1 MKRYKLNTRQG
12 MCNFFAEYVSN
23 EISENGKYDT
33 VISVSDCESLLLI
46 KGYTSKEEARDVKE
60 IVNKFISNYS
70 VEFDFVDLTKISTI
84 DMVTFNE
91 SKKFKNKKLDF
102 RFDRDVS
109 HPKYNLN
116 MVNLPII
123 TSEFPYGFSKNY
135 LKNLYFYLEH
145 ILYNAQSH
153 FIYNFIELSVEE
165 DGDGNVEITNIITDS
180 VYNPQK
186 LKSIIYDNFQMNVK
200 EISRTLENHNIVHDL
215 LYSLNNS
222 PWLFKK
228 ENSEFLVV

>member
-1 MKRYKLNTRQG
+1 
-12 MCNFFAEYVSN
+12 
-23 EISENGKYDT
+23 
-33 VISVSDCESLLLI
+33 
-46 KGYTSKEEARDVKE
+46 
-60 IVNKFISNYS
+60 
-70 VEFDFVDLTKISTI
+70 
-84 DMVTFNE
+84 
-91 SKKFKNKKLDF
+91 
-102 RFDRDVS
+102 
-109 HPKYNLN
+109 
-116 MVNLPII
+116 
-123 TSEFPYGFSKNY
+123 
-135 LKNLYFYLEH
+135 LEH